1 MRTAIPMALA
11 ACFLSAAGL
20 FAQAASP
27 KTMYPQVKEAQL
39 RASASST
46 AKIVAILSY
55 GKSSVTV
62 LETKGSWVRAQ
73 DAATKKEGWVLSSQ
87 LTGKKFV
94 LASGG
99 ATKTG
104 ASSEEISAAGK
115 GFTAEIEAKYKAEGK
130 VDYGW
135 VDAMER
141 MDVSAD
147 ASAAFRS
154 EGGLVEGGSK

>member
-1 MRTAIPMALA
+1 MRKAIPLSLA
-11 ACFLSAAGL
+11 ACFLCAAGL
-20 FAQAASP
+20 FAQTANP
-27 KTMYPQVKEAQL
+27 KTLYPQVKTAQL

-46 AKIVAILSY
+46 AKIVATLSY
-55 GKSSVTV
+55 GKSSVIV
-62 LETKGSWVRAQ
+62 LETKGSWVRAR
-73 DAATKKEGWVLSSQ
+73 DADTKKEGWVLSSQ
-87 LTGKKFV
+87 LSGRKFV

-130 VDYGW
+130 VDYSW

-141 MDVSAD
+141 MDVSAE
-147 ASAAFRS
+147 ASSAFRS
-154 EGGLVEGGSK
+154 EGGLAEGGAK